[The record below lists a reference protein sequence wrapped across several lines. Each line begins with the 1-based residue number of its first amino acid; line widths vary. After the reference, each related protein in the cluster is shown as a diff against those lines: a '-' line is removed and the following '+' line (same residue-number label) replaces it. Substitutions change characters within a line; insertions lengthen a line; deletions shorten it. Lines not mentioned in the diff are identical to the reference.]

1 MADRVIVNGSLCN
14 DKGTWVVR
22 AYVIDPVTGKK
33 KHRSK
38 STGLKV
44 AGNNTRKANGKLR
57 EIISQWEAEANGAIT
72 VTDEGVT
79 FEEYVQEWLETK
91 VYTLSAGT
99 YHTYDCYATSHIIPM
114 LGKIEMRKLNR
125 RHVQNY
131 VNEMSKT
138 LTARTI
144 KKHMAVINGVVHAA
158 FVDGV
163 VSGDVA
169 YSIRTVEIPKERSRF
184 EGTTLSEEQ
193 VGELLRAAVQK
204 GEPTMCA
211 VVLGVCYGLRRSEIC
226 GLRWCDVDF
235 ENGVLHV
242 RNTVTDVSGR
252 VVEVET
258 TKTKA
263 SKRDIPLIEA
273 TVPYLKE
280 LHDSQASQGFDMDKL
295 CSYKGRGAKPDHVS
309 SRVIS
314 LLKELGFEGVRLHDL
329 RHTAAS
335 LLARR
340 LAPKQVQAFMGHED
354 ISTTLNIYTH
364 ILDEDKIETSRV
376 MGTILNGA
384 LFPPEKVSG
393 NSSGMEENAS

>member
-1 MADRVIVNGSLCN
+1 MADRVVVNGSLCD

-22 AYVIDPVTGKK
+22 AFVPDPITGKM

-44 AGNNTRKANGKLR
+44 TGNNTRKANGKLR
-57 EIISQWEAEANGAIT
+57 EILSQWEAEANGAIA
-72 VTDEGVT
+72 VTNEGAT

-91 VYTLSAGT
+91 VCSISDGT
-99 YHTYDCYATSHIIPM
+99 YNAYCCYAKTHIIPK

-125 RHVQNY
+125 RHIQSY
-131 VNEMSKT
+131 VNEMSKI

-158 FVDGV
+158 FLDGV
-163 VSGDVA
+163 VTGDVA
-169 YSIRTVEIPKERSRF
+169 YSVRTVEIPKERKRF

-193 VGELLRAAVQK
+193 VGELLRAAAQK
-204 GEPTMCA
+204 GEPTMSA

-226 GLRWCDVDF
+226 GLRWRDVDF

-252 VVEVET
+252 VVEAET

-273 TVPYLKE
+273 TIPYLKG
-280 LHDSQASQGFDMDKL
+280 LHDSQATQGFDMDKL
-295 CSYKGRGAKPDHVS
+295 CSYKGRGARPDHVS
-309 SRVIS
+309 SRVIG

-364 ILDEDKIETSRV
+364 ILDEDKVETSRV
-376 MGTILNGA
+376 MGAILSGA
-384 LFPPEKVSG
+384 IFPPENSSG